1 MSDPTTIVRTYI
13 DMWNETDPGRRRQLV
28 AEALTDDASYL
39 DPIMA
44 GNGTD
49 EISAMIGAAQAQYPG
64 HRFELVAGPD
74 VHHDRV
80 RFTWSLGSPAGEPIA
95 RYRLR
100 GDGRG
105 RPDARRHRFP
115 RVRRLADPR
124 AGGRR
129 GYEPAMPSSKRA
141 AVAALAG

>member
-1 MSDPTTIVRTYI
+1 MSDPTTIVRRYI

-80 RFTWSLGSPAGEPIA
+80 RRRAD
-95 RYRLR
+95 RR
-100 GDGRG
+100 GDASTDNWIRVKEGLER
-105 RPDARRHRFP
+105 DALCLRQSRSGNMIWKYAP
-115 RVRRLADPR
+115 
-124 AGGRR
+124 
-129 GYEPAMPSSKRA
+129 YKR
-141 AVAALAG
+141 